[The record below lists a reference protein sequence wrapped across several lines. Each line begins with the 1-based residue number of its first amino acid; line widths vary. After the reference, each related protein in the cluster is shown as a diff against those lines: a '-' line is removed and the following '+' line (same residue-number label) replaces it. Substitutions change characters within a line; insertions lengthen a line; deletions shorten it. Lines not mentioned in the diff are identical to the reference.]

1 MKNQVAKSQIFTKEL
16 LTRIQDK
23 MRNCCIKSFNKV
35 YEELKSDN
43 ILRQEDIE
51 FIDNKNTKKEI
62 MNCKTEGKNY
72 DTKM

>member
-1 MKNQVAKSQIFTKEL
+1 MKNQVAKSQIFTKES

-43 ILRQEDIE
+43 ILRQKDIE